1 MSRPRAA
8 VDSGTNSTRLL
19 VVDADGGE
27 VTRRS
32 VITRLG
38 AGVDANGRLD
48 DAALERTLAVIREY
62 RDVWREAGVDPADVR
77 IAATSAVRDAIDR
90 DRYFD
95 AVVEVAGVPAV
106 VLSGN
111 EEARLSFA
119 GAAGAVEVDGPVLVV
134 DVGGGSTE
142 LIVGDADGRL
152 QAAHSM
158 QVGAVRV
165 TERCLPTDPP
175 TVAEVEAAR
184 AIIAQELE
192 AAEGALAIGGGALS
206 LVRSV
211 VGVAGTVTTLAA
223 VHADATSPDD
233 PSLHGHR
240 IPVEAV
246 STLVDRLLAMTVE
259 ERAALPPMPA
269 GRADVI
275 AGGAL
280 VLEAVLRRTGVDRL
294 VVSRA
299 DILDGLVADG

>member
-1 MSRPRAA
+1 MTRPRAA

-19 VVDADGGE
+19 VVDADGDE
-27 VTRRS
+27 VSRRS

-48 DAALERTLAVIREY
+48 DGALERTLAVIREY

-77 IAATSAVRDAIDR
+77 VAATSAVRDAADR

-95 AVVEVAGVPAV
+95 AVVEETGVRAE
-106 VLSGN
+106 VLSGD

-119 GAAGAVEVDGPVLVV
+119 GAAGAVEVDGPVLVI

-152 QAAHSM
+152 QAAQSM

-165 TERCLPTDPP
+165 TERCLPGNPP
-175 TVAEVEAAR
+175 TRADVEAAR
-184 AIIAQELE
+184 SMIAEELE

-223 VHADATSPDD
+223 VHADAASPDD

-259 ERAALPPMPA
+259 ERAALTAMPA

-280 VLEAVLRRTGVDRL
+280 VLEAVLLRAGVDRL

>member
-1 MSRPRAA
+1 MTRPRAA

-19 VVDADGGE
+19 VVDADGAE

-38 AGVDANGRLD
+38 AGVDANGKLD

-62 RDVWREAGVDPADVR
+62 RDAWHEAGVASADVR
-77 IAATSAVRDAIDR
+77 IAATSAVRDAVDR

-95 AVVEVAGVPAV
+95 AVADQTGVRAE
-106 VLSGN
+106 VLSGD

-165 TERCLPTDPP
+165 TERLLLGDPP
-175 TVAEVEAAR
+175 AAEEVEAAR
-184 AIIAQELE
+184 SMIAEELE

-223 VHADATSPDD
+223 VHVDATSPDD

-240 IPVEAV
+240 IPAEAV
-246 STLVDRLLAMTVE
+246 STLVDRLLSMTVE

-280 VLEAVLRRTGVDRL
+280 VLEAVLRRAKGDHL